1 MKFSEKIKILRVNNN
16 MTQNELAKKLGLTL
30 RTIANYEAGI
40 SYPKKREVYNKLA
53 EVLNVNINYLLTE
66 DEEFLL
72 KATEK
77 YGSVGERQAME
88 LVNELKA
95 LFSDGEIK
103 DEDKDEMMKALQDA
117 YWISKQKN
125 KNKNDK

>member
-1 MKFSEKIKILRVNNN
+1 MY
-16 MTQNELAKKLGLTL
+16 T
-30 RTIANYEAGI
+30 
-40 SYPKKREVYNKLA
+40 KLA
-53 EVLNVNINYLLTE
+53 EILKVNINYLLTE

-95 LFSDGEIK
+95 LFSNGEIK

-117 YWISKQKN
+117 YWISKKKNQKN
-125 KNKNDK
+125 KKNKE